1 MTALSPRLGLTI
13 PNADGSDP
21 ANLAA
26 LLRSLG
32 LDVENKAP
40 GVTAMTNAARVA
52 LSGDAKFSGRVVW
65 CTDTATLHVCDG
77 TNWWPI
83 VRLTSDGRLAA
94 GVSELD
100 AGMFSATAPVM
111 DGSAAVGSSL
121 KPARSDHRHPSDTS
135 RLPLAG
141 GTMSGPIAMGGNKV
155 TGLGAASANGDAV
168 RYEQALLRAGGTMTG
183 KITLDG
189 NPSAALHAVPRQWVD
204 PVYGIGTVGAGQSL
218 TAGQWNTISGW
229 TAVQSQSMVFTTITF
244 PIAGVWV
251 VTSHVAVQY
260 SASPNEK
267 HIARLVLNGSATVAQ
282 AADFPV
288 ASLFDACMALSA
300 VVNVASADT
309 VGLSVYNGGP
319 ATRYLRD
326 ARLAATLIARS

>member
-52 LSGDAKFSGRVVW
+52 LSGDAKFLGRAVW
-65 CTDTATLHVCDG
+65 CTDTATLHICDG

-94 GVSELD
+94 GVTELD
-100 AGMFSATAPVM
+100 AGLFSATNPVM

-121 KPARSDHRHPSDTS
+121 KPARSDHRHPADTS

-141 GTMSGPIAMGGNKV
+141 GTMSGAVAMGGNKV
-155 TGLGAASANGDAV
+155 TGLGAATANGDAV
-168 RYEQALLRAGGTMTG
+168 RYEQALLKSGGTMSGAIAMGGNKVTG
-183 KITLDG
+183 LAAG
-189 NPSAALHAVPRQWVD
+189 SAAGDAVRYEQMQDAASRFTAGSINTAAAIHGAVITPPAGKVLSRV
-204 PVYGIGTVGAGQSL
+204 VVSVSGTSMFFLAANGYQQVVVGAEIQ
-218 TAGQWNTISGW
+218 T
-229 TAVQSQSMVFTTITF
+229 
-244 PIAGVWV
+244 
-251 VTSHVAVQY
+251 
-260 SASPNEK
+260 
-267 HIARLVLNGSATVAQ
+267 
-282 AADFPV
+282 
-288 ASLFDACMALSA
+288 
-300 VVNVASADT
+300 
-309 VGLSVYNGGP
+309 P
-319 ATRYLRD
+319 ATGAVNILRQGVGSGASTTALTIYVD
-326 ARLAATLIARS
+326 YVAYFV

>member
-1 MTALSPRLGLTI
+1 MRTTRTCPRSPRRARTSTNCGSVRSQSMTGLSPRVGLTI
-13 PNADGSDP
+13 PNEDGSDL

-40 GVTAMTNAARVA
+40 GVTAMTDAARVA
-52 LSGDAKFSGRVVW
+52 LTGDAKFSGRVVW

-121 KPARSDHRHPSDTS
+121 KPARSDHRHPADTS

-141 GTMSGPIAMGGNKV
+141 GTMSGNLNMGGQDV
-155 TGLGAASANGDAV
+155 LTIGTSGAANDAATV
-168 RYEQALLRAGGTMTG
+168 GQVNSRLPLAGGTMTG

-204 PVYGIGTVGAGQSL
+204 PVWAIGTMGSGGVLAPGVWNSIVGWS
-218 TAGQWNTISGW
+218 
-229 TAVQSQSMVFTTITF
+229 VSQS
-244 PIAGVWV
+244 
-251 VTSHVAVQY
+251 
-260 SASPNEK
+260 
-267 HIARLVLNGSATVAQ
+267 
-282 AADFPV
+282 
-288 ASLFDACMALSA
+288 
-300 VVNVASADT
+300 
-309 VGLSVYNGGP
+309 
-319 ATRYLRD
+319 
-326 ARLAATLIARS
+326 

>member
-1 MTALSPRLGLTI
+1 MRTTRAWPRSPRRARTSTNCGSVRSQSMTGLSPRVGLTI

-40 GVTAMTNAARVA
+40 GVTAMTDAARVA
-52 LSGDAKFSGRVVW
+52 LTGDAKFSGRVVW

-121 KPARSDHRHPSDTS
+121 KPARSDHRHPADTS

-141 GTMSGPIAMGGNKV
+141 GTMSGNLNMGGNEITNLSGSANASSAATVGQVNSRLPLAGGTMTGPIAMGGNKV
-155 TGLGAASANGDAV
+155 TGLAAGTASTDAARFGQV
-168 RYEQALLRAGGTMTG
+168 PKGNRALV
-183 KITLDG
+183 TLDSSG
-189 NPSAALHAVPRQWVD
+189 NGQITHGWGSAPTWAQLTVESPYSVFPHLVSITPTVLNVRASSPSAIIVSDVVWMHW
-204 PVYGIGTVGAGQSL
+204 TVG
-218 TAGQWNTISGW
+218 T
-229 TAVQSQSMVFTTITF
+229 
-244 PIAGVWV
+244 
-251 VTSHVAVQY
+251 
-260 SASPNEK
+260 
-267 HIARLVLNGSATVAQ
+267 
-282 AADFPV
+282 
-288 ASLFDACMALSA
+288 
-300 VVNVASADT
+300 
-309 VGLSVYNGGP
+309 
-319 ATRYLRD
+319 
-326 ARLAATLIARS
+326 

>member
-1 MTALSPRLGLTI
+1 MTALSPRVGLTI

-21 ANLAA
+21 ANLAS

-40 GVTAMTNAARVA
+40 GVTALTDAARVA

-83 VRLTSDGRLAA
+83 ARLTSDGRLAA
-94 GVSELD
+94 GVTELD
-100 AGMFSATAPVM
+100 TGMFSAAAPVM

-141 GTMSGPIAMGGNKV
+141 GTMSGAVAMGGNKV

-168 RYEQALLRAGGTMTG
+168 RYEQALLKSGGTMTG
-183 KITLDG
+183 PIAMGSNKVTGLAAG
-189 NPSAALHAVPRQWVD
+189 SAAGDAVRFEQVPVGGQASVTTDGSGYANITHGMGTTPSWAVVTWESSGSPRSYFAIVVSRTSTVIQVRVYAADGSTVD
-204 PVYGIGTVGAGQSL
+204 S
-218 TAGQWNTISGW
+218 
-229 TAVQSQSMVFTTITF
+229 TAVKLN
-244 PIAGVWV
+244 WV
-251 VTSHVAVQY
+251 
-260 SASPNEK
+260 
-267 HIARLVLNGSATVAQ
+267 AR
-282 AADFPV
+282 
-288 ASLFDACMALSA
+288 
-300 VVNVASADT
+300 
-309 VGLSVYNGGP
+309 
-319 ATRYLRD
+319 
-326 ARLAATLIARS
+326 